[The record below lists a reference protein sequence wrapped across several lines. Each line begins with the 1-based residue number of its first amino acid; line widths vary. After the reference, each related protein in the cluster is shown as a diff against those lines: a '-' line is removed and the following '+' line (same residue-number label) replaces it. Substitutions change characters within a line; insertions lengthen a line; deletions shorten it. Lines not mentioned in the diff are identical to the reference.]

1 MRRTL
6 MLFGLAA
13 PLLIGGWV
21 FAGDNRPVSPAPPAA
36 PAKPARPVAPH
47 VGAVGPDPWTAPSS
61 STSSS
66 GSTRGSKGIS
76 INFDGLDQIKAQVRA
91 AVARARAD
99 IAADTTLPA
108 DVRTAVLARMDKV
121 TGVIERRIAKLNL
134 SDLMNL
140 DTQLEGLGD
149 EIEKSMAGLEQEI
162 KLFEK
167 KYGRSF
173 GQAIAASK
181 GHFNLHLGG
190 DDDDNDDDADH
201 DTSDA
206 DDADNATV
214 DMSAAA
220 DLDADDLDEAV
231 DDITDM
237 GINGN
242 QRTQLSAL
250 RLAEQ
255 VTTTAARARMRQAS
269 AGLRAELSKSAADLA
284 VINRYIDQISAEEA
298 TIRKAQLT
306 ALVAAKTVLTAAQ
319 QKKVQAAAAKA
330 KAKGNSK

>member
-47 VGAVGPDPWTAPSS
+47 VGAVGSDPWTAPSS

-173 GQAIAASK
+173 GKAIKASK
-181 GHFNLHLGG
+181 GHFNLNLGG
-190 DDDDNDDDADH
+190 DDDDDDN
-201 DTSDA
+201 DA
-206 DDADNATV
+206 DDDDDDDNGATV

>member
-21 FAGDNRPVSPAPPAA
+21 FAGDNRPVAPAPPVA

-47 VGAVGPDPWTAPSS
+47 VGAVGSDPWTAPSS

-173 GQAIAASK
+173 GKAIKASK
-181 GHFNLHLGG
+181 GHFNLNLGG
-190 DDDDNDDDADH
+190 DDDDDDN
-201 DTSDA
+201 DA
-206 DDADNATV
+206 DDDDDDDNGATV

-255 VTTTAARARMRQAS
+255 TTTKAARERMRQAS